1 MIDWGKVC
9 AAIWRESDFKAVKRL
24 DPIALSDLLGIE
36 RQKELLLNNTRRFLR
51 GESCNHALL
60 WGQRGCGKSSLIK
73 AVFNALRGEG
83 LRLIEVDR
91 DDLAKLP
98 RIADLIEN
106 EPFRFILF
114 CDDLSFENDERGYK
128 GLKRILEGSI
138 ELPPENIKV
147 YATSNRRHLVSESL
161 SDNDGAIVAGT
172 GGELHFA
179 DVVEEKLSLSDRF
192 GLTLSFY
199 AGGEEEYLAMVER
212 HFKDYGGDLAALML
226 EAKRFA
232 QARASRSGRVA
243 KQFIGYYET
252 LLTPINDK

>member
-1 MIDWGKVC
+1 MIDWLNTS
-9 AAIWRESDFKAVKRL
+9 AAIWRGDGFKAVKRL
-24 DPIALSDLLGIE
+24 DPIALGDLLGID
-36 RQKELLLNNTRRFLR
+36 RQKELLLANTRQFL
-51 GESCNHALL
+51 SANPCNHALL

-73 AVFNALRGEG
+73 AVFNELKSEG

-91 DDLAKLP
+91 DELANLP
-98 RIADLIEN
+98 LIADLVDN

-138 ELPPENIKV
+138 ELPPDNIKI

-172 GGELHFA
+172 RGELHYA

-199 AGGEEEYLAMVER
+199 AGGEEEYLALIDAYFR
-212 HFKDYGGDLAALML
+212 DYGGDRAKLMS

-232 QARASRSGRVA
+232 QLRAGRSPRVA

-252 LLTPINDK
+252 ALKR

>member
-1 MIDWGKVC
+1 MIDWRLAS
-9 AAIWRESDFKAVKRL
+9 AAIWRETGFKAVKRL
-24 DPIALSDLLGIE
+24 DPIALGDLFGLD
-36 RQKELLLNNTRRFLR
+36 RQKELLLNNTRQFL
-51 GESCNHALL
+51 SAKPCNHALL

-73 AVFNALRGEG
+73 AVFNELRSEG

-98 RIADLIEN
+98 QIADLIEN

-138 ELPPENIKV
+138 ELPPENVKI

-161 SDNDGAIVAGT
+161 SDNVGAIAQS
-172 GGELHFA
+172 GGELHYA

-199 AGGEEEYLAMVER
+199 GGGEDEYLAMIDDY
-212 HFKDYGGDLAALML
+212 FKDFKGDRAALTL

-232 QARASRSGRVA
+232 QLRASRSARVA

-252 LLTPINDK
+252 ALLNSQDTT

>member
-1 MIDWGKVC
+1 MIDFRETK
-9 AAIWRESDFKAVKRL
+9 AAIWLGDRFKAVKRI
-24 DPIALSDLLGIE
+24 DPIALEDLLGID
-36 RQKELLLNNTRRFLR
+36 RQKNLLLTNTRNFLQ
-51 GESCNHALL
+51 GKLSAHALL

-73 AVFNALRGEG
+73 AVFNALRDDG

-91 DDLAKLP
+91 DELCNLP
-98 RIADLIEN
+98 KIADLIEN
-106 EPFRFILF
+106 EPFRFIIF
-114 CDDLSFENDERGYK
+114 CDDLSFEKDERGYK

-161 SDNDGAIVAGT
+161 SDNDAAIVAGER
-172 GGELHFA
+172 GELHYA

-199 AGGEEEYLAMVER
+199 GGEEDRYLAMVDR
-212 HFKDYGGDLAALML
+212 YFKDYKGDKEALIL

-232 QARASRSGRVA
+232 QLRASRSGRVA
-243 KQFIGYYET
+243 KQFAAYFET
-252 LLTPINDK
+252 IN